1 MRHTRSDALTG
12 QARTAAAQDCRELY
26 EQGSTVRSIA
36 HRIGR
41 SYGVTHKLLR
51 EAGTTFR
58 TRNGKPRKADS

>member
-1 MRHTRSDALTG
+1 MSRTYTAALTG
-12 QARTAAAQDCRELY
+12 QARTAAAEDCRELY

-41 SYGVTHKLLR
+41 SYGVAHKLLV

-58 TRNGKPRKADS
+58 ARNGKPRKAAN